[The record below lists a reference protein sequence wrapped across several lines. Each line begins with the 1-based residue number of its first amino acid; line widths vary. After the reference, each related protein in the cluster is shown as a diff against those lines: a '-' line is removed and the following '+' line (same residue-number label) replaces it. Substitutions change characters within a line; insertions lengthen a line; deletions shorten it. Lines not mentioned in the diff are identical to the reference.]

1 MFCIDFCLYS
11 SDGGQALSW
20 GGGGSGRLGHGHQS
34 SLLGFFR
41 SSRLNLI
48 IASSLVVLCETQY
61 VSFLLN
67 PKDYPFLIL
76 EYDDLLIVSK
86 VTNAI

>member
-1 MFCIDFCLYS
+1 VFCVDCCLYS

-20 GGGGSGRLGHGHQS
+20 GEGGSGRLGHGHQS

-48 IASSLVVLCETQY
+48 SASSLVVLCETQF
-61 VSFLLN
+61 VFFPL
-67 PKDYPFLIL
+67 K
-76 EYDDLLIVSK
+76 SK
-86 VTNAI
+86 GLSLSNIGI